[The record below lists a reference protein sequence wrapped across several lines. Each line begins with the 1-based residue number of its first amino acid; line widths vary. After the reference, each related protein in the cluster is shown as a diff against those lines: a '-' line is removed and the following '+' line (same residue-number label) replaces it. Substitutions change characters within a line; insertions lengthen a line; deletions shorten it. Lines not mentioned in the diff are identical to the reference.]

1 MWPKIEKTRQHKSSF
16 MTQYWGQEVLRYNEV
31 EKRTPQSKCTTVDH
45 FSMAPT
51 LFFDDSFLLLKATDS
66 LSDEDIN
73 VCYNLYCAYVAYDG
87 TMDFKPQDEMAKHWY
102 ENEALSVIDDVP
114 IIVDYLRSKG
124 YALPYLTLSV
134 AEQITYGW
142 IKLKNF

>member
-1 MWPKIEKTRQHKSSF
+1 MWPKVENTLEFKAKFYTL
-16 MTQYWGQEVLRYNEV
+16 YWGQEICVWPELENLKEVRTKVLSELDENDY
-31 EKRTPQSKCTTVDH
+31 
-45 FSMAPT
+45 
-51 LFFDDSFLLLKATDS
+51 LLLKCTDS

-102 ENEALSVIDDVP
+102 ENEGLSVIDDVP
-114 IIVDYLRSKG
+114 ILVDYLRSKG